1 MITQNLI
8 FTFPVGDY
16 EFAVVRGYKEES
28 PFSGPV
34 IRVQSVITVTYNPIA
49 AEMEC
54 AEFVETANKLT
65 TKEYIHVLTIGD
77 MDLIE
82 FHTALA
88 RYTATHSV
96 AA

>member
-1 MITQNLI
+1 MITTNLT
-8 FTFPVGDY
+8 FTFPVGDF

-28 PFSGPV
+28 AFSGPV
-34 IRVQSVITVTYNPIA
+34 IRVQSVITVTNNPIA
-49 AEMEC
+49 AETEAMRF
-54 AEFVETANKLT
+54 AENWAKYSTVPCLHT
-65 TKEYIHVLTIGD
+65 LTIGD

-88 RYTATHSV
+88 RYTATHDV

>member
-1 MITQNLI
+1 MITQNLT
-8 FTFPVGDY
+8 FTFPVGDF

-34 IRVQSVITVTYNPIA
+34 IRVQSVITVTNNPIA
-49 AEMEC
+49 AETE
-54 AEFVETANKLT
+54 AANFADTWAKYST
-65 TKEYIHVLTIGD
+65 VPCVHILTIGN

-82 FHTALA
+82 FHTALT